1 MNGNTLYVDVKKGD
15 ETTIY
20 EFDVV
25 RESTLTSLSVASADG
40 EEVLHPGFDKNV
52 TDYTVSVTDNNDSVK
67 INAAAFLENAVVSVN
82 GTAVTGE
89 TSVPLSGDETV
100 ITVKAAMEDAPS
112 QAREYKIHVL
122 RKKSVKLTLKT
133 DPADTVIT
141 LKDADS
147 KKLKAENGVYTL
159 KAEENLQLCCRKS
172 RICYKERY
180 DF

>member
-100 ITVKAAMEDAPS
+100 ITVKAA
-112 QAREYKIHVL
+112 
-122 RKKSVKLTLKT
+122 RKMHRVSRQ
-133 DPADTVIT
+133 
-141 LKDADS
+141 
-147 KKLKAENGVYTL
+147 ENT
-159 KAEENLQLCCRKS
+159 R
-172 RICYKERY
+172 
-180 DF
+180 FMF